1 MQVTETLTEGLKR
14 EFTVVV
20 PAAELDD
27 RLLNRLNT
35 LKDEVRIKGFRPG
48 KVPVSHLRRLFGKS
62 AMAEIVQNVISEVA
76 RTTLTERNER
86 AAMQPDFKLPE
97 DEAEANKVLAGE
109 ADLTYTMAYE
119 ILPDVELGDF
129 KSINVE
135 RPIAEVSDAEI
146 ASELD
151 RLADSTRSF
160 SPKEGKAAS
169 GDRLTIAYVGKIDG
183 EPFEG
188 GTDENAMVRLGS
200 SQFIPGFAEQLEG
213 VSTGEQKTI
222 TVTFPEDYSAKR
234 LAGKT
239 ATFDVTVKEVASP
252 DRAGDRRRARREA
265 RPRVAREA
273 PRRRAPAAAE
283 PVRHGDPPEGE
294 AAASRPARRDA
305 QVRAAAADGR
315 PGVRQ
320 YLAPGHRRAR
330 SGRPDLR
337 DAKAP
342 PRRPPETTTARSPS
356 AASGS
361 VW

>member
-20 PAAELDD
+20 PATELDD

-119 ILPDVELGDF
+119 ILPDVVLGDF
-129 KSINVE
+129 KSIQVE

-146 ASELD
+146 AGELD

-160 SPKEGKAAS
+160 SPKEGKATS
-169 GDRLTIAYVGKIDG
+169 GDRLTIAYIGKIDG

-188 GTDENAMVRLGS
+188 GTDDNAMVR
-200 SQFIPGFAEQLEG
+200 
-213 VSTGEQKTI
+213 T
-222 TVTFPEDYSAKR
+222 R
-234 LAGKT
+234 L
-239 ATFDVTVKEVASP
+239 
-252 DRAGDRRRARREA
+252 
-265 RPRVAREA
+265 
-273 PRRRAPAAAE
+273 E
-283 PVRHGDPPEGE
+283 PVY
-294 AAASRPARRDA
+294 SRLC
-305 QVRAAAADGR
+305 RAA
-315 PGVRQ
+315 
-320 YLAPGHRRAR
+320 
-330 SGRPDLR
+330 
-337 DAKAP
+337 
-342 PRRPPETTTARSPS
+342 
-356 AASGS
+356 
-361 VW
+361 